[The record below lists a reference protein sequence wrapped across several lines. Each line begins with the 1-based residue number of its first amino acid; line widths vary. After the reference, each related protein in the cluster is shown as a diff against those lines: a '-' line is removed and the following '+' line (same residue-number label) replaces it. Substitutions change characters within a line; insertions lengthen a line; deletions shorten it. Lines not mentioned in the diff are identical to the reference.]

1 MAVFNTLQQRFT
13 QGEIDPLMVG
23 RSDIDQY
30 YGAVSTAKNV
40 ITIPQGGFRR
50 FPGLEYIDRVLG
62 GSLTKIASTST
73 TPDTG
78 SIGTTD
84 MYVSHQE
91 DAGGSVSMGVLYLAG
106 ASISTGTSSEFY
118 LQVSSD
124 NVSWI
129 TVGAALTLTQT
140 AKDYTRRVHGNYR
153 YARLVRIGTTDL
165 GSATVTITSLEV
177 ATESGLSKTR
187 TFSYS
192 FNIDQTYKM
201 VVSDKNIAIYQGT
214 VYLIDIY
221 VSNLIESR
229 LKKIDY
235 EFDADT
241 LIIFHEDIPTIRLQ
255 RNGANDI
262 WTLSTVAYTN
272 IPQFNFGL
280 GNEPVWSATRG
291 YPRHGR
297 FYQGRLWIDG
307 GKSRPSIVYGSK
319 VNDFFNFDFGTSLAD
334 EAIGPLSQSF
344 DDVTAIYPGRNLMIF
359 TVSAEYI
366 VPQTFG
372 DAITPES
379 AVLTR
384 QSSIGSEPCFRPQ
397 EVEGAVMYIQRQG
410 ASVQEF
416 IFDDTQQAF
425 NNNYV
430 SLLSSHLIKDPI
442 DFSLRKATSTEEGAY
457 LLLVR
462 EDGGLTVA
470 NILRSQGI
478 TSFVNRET
486 QGDFMSCAVDENDMF
501 FVIKRTING
510 SEVQYVERFNEEHLF
525 DASTR
530 LTSGL
535 PISTLDDLSYLE
547 NTELSVMIDGA
558 VQPNTTV
565 SNGSIALAR
574 QAYTSVEVG
583 LNFIPKVTDLPVELL
598 LENGASLQGRKV
610 NLSEVS
616 LRLSETTTIEVNDK
630 TVIFQKFGLAGIDS
644 PLDAEPTRFTGVRRI
659 KGFLG
664 WTEDGQVTIT
674 QTIPG
679 YMTVLS
685 IKKMLR
691 T

>member
-1 MAVFNTLQQRFT
+1 MAVFSTLQQRFT

-30 YGAVSTAKNV
+30 YGAVATAKNV

-62 GSLTKIASTST
+62 GSLTKIASTSA

-91 DAGGSVSMGVLYLAG
+91 DAGSSASMGVLYLAG

-124 NVSWI
+124 NINWV
-129 TVGAALTLTQT
+129 TAGAALTLTQT

-165 GSATVTITSLEV
+165 GSATVTITSLEI

-201 VVSDKNIAIYQGT
+201 VVSDKNIAIYQGAS
-214 VYLIDIY
+214 YLIDIY
-221 VSNLIESR
+221 IDNLIESR

-255 RNGANDI
+255 RDGANDI

-272 IPQFNFGL
+272 IPQFDFGL

-344 DDVTAIYPGRNLMIF
+344 DEVTAIYPGRNLMIF

-486 QGDFMSCAVDENDMF
+486 EGDFMSCAVDENDMF
-501 FVIKRTING
+501 FVIKRTVNG

-530 LTSGL
+530 STSGL
-535 PISTLDDLSYLE
+535 PISTLDNLSYLE
-547 NTELSVMIDGA
+547 NSELSVLIDGA
-558 VQPNTTV
+558 VQPNATV

-574 QAYTSVEVG
+574 KADTSVEVG
-583 LNFIPKVTDLPVELL
+583 LNFIPEVKDLPVEQL
-598 LENGASLQGRKV
+598 LENGSSLQGRKV
-610 NLSEVS
+610 NISEVS

-664 WTEDGQVTIT
+664 WTEDGQVTIK

>member
-1 MAVFNTLQQRFT
+1 MAVFSTLQQRFT

-62 GSLTKIASTST
+62 GVLTKIASTSA

-78 SIGTTD
+78 SIGITN

-91 DAGGSVSMGVLYLAG
+91 DAGSSASMGVLYLAG

-124 NVSWI
+124 NINWV
-129 TVGAALTLTQT
+129 TAGAALTLTQT

-165 GSATVTITSLEV
+165 GSATVTITSLEI

-214 VYLIDIY
+214 SYLIDIY
-221 VSNLIESR
+221 IDNLIESR

-272 IPQFNFGL
+272 IPQFDFGL

-344 DDVTAIYPGRNLMIF
+344 DEVTAIYPGRNLMIF

-486 QGDFMSCAVDENDMF
+486 EGDFMSCAVDENDMF

-510 SEVQYVERFNEEHLF
+510 SEVHYVERFNEEHLF

-574 QAYTSVEVG
+574 QADTSVEVG
-583 LNFIPKVTDLPVELL
+583 LNFIPEVTDLPVEQL

-610 NLSEVS
+610 NISEVS

-664 WTEDGQVTIT
+664 WTEDGQVTIK